1 MKFLGVVLGVGLIFF
16 FLIHHKKNQL
26 EFASEKL
33 ICLKALNSGWTD
45 WDYAFLGG
53 ILVREAKEKGF
64 TIERC
69 QRLR

>member
-1 MKFLGVVLGVGLIFF
+1 MKFLGVLLGVGLIFF
-16 FLIHHKKNQL
+16 LLINHKINQL
-26 EFASEKL
+26 EFASAKL
-33 ICLKALNSGWTD
+33 ICLKALNPGWTD